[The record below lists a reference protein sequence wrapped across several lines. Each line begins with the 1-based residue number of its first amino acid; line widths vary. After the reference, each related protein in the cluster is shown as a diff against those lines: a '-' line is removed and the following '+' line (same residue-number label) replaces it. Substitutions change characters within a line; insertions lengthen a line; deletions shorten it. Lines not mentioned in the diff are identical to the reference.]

1 MSAASNGRE
10 LRGWRGVALVA
21 LAVTGLSGC
30 TTASLE
36 DAAPTAAVAEMALPE
51 QTSAVPTPPPVS
63 GDPVAAIPEN
73 GTAAV
78 AAATGEMPND
88 PAGETQGSARQ
99 TGQYPNLNIVPTAAA
114 PQLTAAEKNAKLA
127 ELEAARKQAV
137 RGASGKPVSNDTKL
151 KKLAKTHAEQALKQ
165 IEGE

>member
-1 MSAASNGRE
+1 MTAASNGRE
-10 LRGWRGVALVA
+10 LRAWRGVALVA
-21 LAVTGLSGC
+21 LAVAGFSGC

-36 DAAPTAAVAEMALPE
+36 DAAPTPPLSGMTLPE
-51 QTSAVPTPPPVS
+51 QTSAVPAPPPVS
-63 GDPVAAIPEN
+63 GDPVAAIPESN
-73 GTAAV
+73 TATV
-78 AAATGEMPND
+78 AAANGEMPVN
-88 PAGETQGSARQ
+88 PASETQGSARQ

-127 ELEAARKQAV
+127 ELEAARKQAL
-137 RGASGKPVSNDTKL
+137 RGASGKPVSNDAKL